1 MIKVTLGNIVKEYK
15 EGTTYET
22 IMKEN
27 YPEQAEYI
35 ILVNVD
41 NKLEELCKKAKRD
54 CKVEPV
60 YFSDNP

>member
-41 NKLEELCKKAKRD
+41 NKLEELCTNNKKIK
-54 CKVEPV
+54 
-60 YFSDNP
+60 SI